1 MLHQKKECAKVQEL
15 QERQLKCSEV
25 CPAWLQLDAVSVACK
40 QLGHH
45 LQSSQV
51 SDMRSS

>member
-15 QERQLKCSEV
+15 EEKKLECSEV
-25 CPAWLQLDAVSVACK
+25 CPAWLSPDTVSVACK
-40 QLGHH
+40 QLGCH

-51 SDMRSS
+51 SDVRSF